1 MPARAPEI
9 AAAPSIV
16 RLTFIPACRA
26 ANTFSPTARNLKP
39 QTDLANIN
47 CAIKAQTIAITKP
60 ECTRILS
67 IKGGNIP

>member
-1 MPARAPEI
+1 M
-9 AAAPSIV
+9 AAPSIV

-39 QTDLANIN
+39 QTDLTSIN
-47 CAIKAQTIAITKP
+47 CAIKAQETAINKP

-67 IKGGNIP
+67 IKGGSIP